1 MESMIIFSAKEIGR
15 VTYSNQNILDIVAEE
30 LPDIVHRKNHGR
42 DDLLYRRVAEDA
54 RQRICKNLK

>member
-30 LPDIVHRKNHGR
+30 LPDMSIGKITDVMTYYIAV
-42 DDLLYRRVAEDA
+42 LRRTLAKGYVK
-54 RQRICKNLK
+54 I